1 MLLSNSFIPILKN
14 NPSEAK
20 IKSHQLLLR
29 VGMIKQASAGIYSW
43 LPLGFKVMKKIE
55 DIVREEQNKI
65 GAQEILMP
73 TIQSSEIWKESGRYD
88 DYGEEMLRITD
99 RQNREILYGPTNE
112 EQVTEIFR
120 SSIKSYKSLPQLLY
134 HIQWKFRDEIRPRF
148 GIMRGREF
156 YMKDAYSFD
165 ISDNEA
171 FYSYNKFFLS
181 YLRTFKR
188 LSLTAIPM
196 AAETG
201 PIGGNLSHEF
211 IILADTGES
220 KIFTDKRIF
229 ELNSDDTNLE
239 KSSLEDM
246 RKKYEQYYA
255 VTDEKFNKEEFEKI
269 VSNENR
275 LITKGIEVG
284 HIFYFGDKYSKAMGA
299 SVDLPGGKK
308 DFVKMGSYGIGVSRL
323 VGAII
328 EAKYDEKN
336 EIMKWPLSVAPYDI
350 ALIPMINKNDNS
362 SLDKAMKVNEELIK
376 NNIDAIVDDT
386 DENFSSKIKKMN
398 LIGVPYQIII
408 GKKSDGDLLEFKKIG
423 GEIQKL
429 PLNKII
435 ENITKQKNSI

>member
-1 MLLSNSFIPILKN
+1 MLLSKLFIPILKN

-20 IKSHQLLLR
+20 IKSHQLMLR

-55 DIVREEQNKI
+55 DIVRQEQNKI

-73 TIQSSEIWKESGRYD
+73 TIQSSEIWKESGRYE
-88 DYGEEMLRITD
+88 DYGEEMLRIKD
-99 RQNREILYGPTNE
+99 RQNREMLYGPTNE

-120 SSIKSYKSLPQLLY
+120 SSLKSYKSLPQLLY

-165 ISDNEA
+165 VSDEDA

-196 AAETG
+196 AADTG

-229 ELNSDDTNLE
+229 DLNSNDTQLE
-239 KSSLEDM
+239 KNSLQQM
-246 RKKYEQYYA
+246 RKKYEQYYS
-255 VTDEKFNKEEFEKI
+255 VTDEKFNKEEFEKV
-269 VSNENR
+269 VSKENR

-328 EAKYDEKN
+328 EAKFDDKN

-350 ALIPMINKNDNS
+350 ALVPMINKNDTS
-362 SLDKAMKVNEELIK
+362 ALDKAININKELIK
-376 NNIDAIVDDT
+376 NNIDALIDDT
-386 DENFSSKIKKMN
+386 EENYSSKIKKMN
-398 LIGVPYQIII
+398 LIGAPYQIII
-408 GKKSDGDLLEFKKIG
+408 GKKSDGDLLEFKEIG
-423 GEIQKL
+423 EETQNL
-429 PLNKII
+429 SLTKII
-435 ENITKQKNSI
+435 EIIKKQKNSN

>member
-1 MLLSNSFIPILKN
+1 MHISKSFIPILKN

-20 IKSHQLLLR
+20 IKSHQLMLR
-29 VGMIKQASAGIYSW
+29 VGMIKQSSAGIYSW

-55 DIVREEQNKI
+55 KIVREEQNRI
-65 GAQEILMP
+65 GVQEILMP
-73 TIQSSEIWKESGRYD
+73 TIQSSEIWKESGRYE
-88 DYGEEMLRITD
+88 DYGEEMLRIKD

-112 EQVTEIFR
+112 ELVTDIFR

-148 GIMRGREF
+148 GIMRCREF

-165 ISDNEA
+165 VNDEEA
-171 FYSYNKFFLS
+171 FFSYNKFFLS
-181 YLRTFKR
+181 YLKTFKR
-188 LSLTAIPM
+188 LDLKAIPM
-196 AAETG
+196 AADTG

-211 IILADTGES
+211 IILAETGES

-229 ELNSDDTNLE
+229 EVDTKDTKLE
-239 KSSLEDM
+239 KKSLDDM
-246 RKKYEQYYA
+246 RKKFEQYYS
-255 VTDEKFNKEEFEKI
+255 VTDEKFNKEEFEKK

-275 LITKGIEVG
+275 LTTKGIEVG
-284 HIFYFGDKYSKAMGA
+284 HIFYFGDKYSKPMGA

-336 EIMKWPLSVAPYDI
+336 EVMKWPISIAPYDLSI
-350 ALIPMINKNDNS
+350 IPMINKNDNS
-362 SLDKAMKVNEELIK
+362 ALDKANNIYLELEK
-376 NNIDAIVDDT
+376 NNIEAIIDDT

-398 LIGVPYQIII
+398 LIGAPYQIII
-408 GKKSDGDLLEFKKIG
+408 GKQTDGDLLEFKETGKDS
-423 GEIQKL
+423 QKL
-429 PLNKII
+429 KLKDIIKII
-435 ENITKQKNSI
+435 IEQKVKN

>member
-1 MLLSNSFIPILKN
+1 
-14 NPSEAK
+14 
-20 IKSHQLLLR
+20 
-29 VGMIKQASAGIYSW
+29 
-43 LPLGFKVMKKIE
+43 
-55 DIVREEQNKI
+55 
-65 GAQEILMP
+65 MP

-88 DYGEEMLRITD
+88 DYGEEMLRIKD
-99 RQNREILYGPTNE
+99 RQNREMLYGPTNE

-120 SSIKSYKSLPQLLY
+120 SSLKSYKSLPQLLY

-165 ISDNEA
+165 VTDEDA
-171 FYSYNKFFLS
+171 FFSYNKFFLS

-196 AAETG
+196 AADTG

-229 ELNSDDTNLE
+229 DLTNDDTELE
-239 KSSLEDM
+239 KSSLEQM
-246 RKKYEQYYA
+246 RKRYEQFYS
-255 VTDEKFNKEEFEKI
+255 VTDEKFNKVEFEKM
-269 VSNENR
+269 VSEENR

-284 HIFYFGDKYSKAMGA
+284 HIFYFGDKYSKAMDTA
-299 SVDLPGGKK
+299 VDIPGGKK

-328 EAKYDEKN
+328 EAKYDDEN

-362 SLDKAMKVNEELIK
+362 ALEKTNKINSELIK
-376 NNIDAIVDDT
+376 NNIEAIIDDT
-386 DENFSSKIKKMN
+386 DENYSSKLKKMN
-398 LIGVPYQIII
+398 LIGAPYQIII
-408 GKKSDGDLLEFKKIG
+408 GKKSDGDLLEFKEPG
-423 GEIQKL
+423 GETKNLSLEEII
-429 PLNKII
+429 KI
-435 ENITKQKNSI
+435 ITKQKASNWFLR